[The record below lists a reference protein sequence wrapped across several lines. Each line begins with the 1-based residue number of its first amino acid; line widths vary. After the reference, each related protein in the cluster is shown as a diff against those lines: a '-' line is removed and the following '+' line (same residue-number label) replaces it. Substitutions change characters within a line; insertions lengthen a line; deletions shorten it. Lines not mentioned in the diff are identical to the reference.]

1 MKMALDLHRNPKS
14 IEDNAADALA
24 ARRRLQSATQLAQDL
39 LPQSARSA
47 LDRVLRLPDTE
58 VFAHRELATAS
69 ALLVELKQLVAQ
81 AGGAPVTRHTEDG
94 HPYLVGGTEASRC
107 VQVVVEA
114 LGDLLHNAWTVGD
127 RLAAEAAIA
136 WNWAM
141 LVQEAG
147 SGRSHLPQ

>member
-1 MKMALDLHRNPKS
+1 MALDLHRNPNS
-14 IEDNAADALA
+14 IEDIAAETLA
-24 ARRRLQSATQLAQDL
+24 TRRRLQPAAQLAEDH

-47 LDRVLRLPDTE
+47 LDRILRLPDTE
-58 VFAHRELATAS
+58 VFASRELASAS
-69 ALLVELKQLVAQ
+69 ALLVELKEIVAQ

-107 VQVVVEA
+107 VQVVVET
-114 LGDLLHNAWTVGD
+114 LTDLLHMAWMVSD

-141 LVQEAG
+141 LVRDAG
-147 SGRSHLPQ
+147 NDRRLSAQ